1 MAKKQQKHIDEND
14 FEALDRLAHSITP
27 EMMRPMSPADR
38 RRWEAAKRG
47 RPRKPAGTK
56 SVPTMITVEPK
67 LLRLI
72 EAQAKKTGMSRSQ
85 FFADAARLRLGLA
98 G

>member
-1 MAKKQQKHIDEND
+1 MAKKKTIDDDD
-14 FEALDRLAHSITP
+14 FDAIDRIARNMTL
-27 EMMRPMSPADR
+27 EKMRPLSPKMR
-38 RRWEAAKRG
+38 RQWEQAKRG
-47 RPRKPAGTK
+47 RPRKPLGTK